1 MTDVNRPTSTLRRLP
16 TAGTIGLV
24 IVTLVVTAG
33 LISLIWTPYDP
44 IHAIPADRLEGP
56 SLRHLMGTDRY
67 GRDVFSRI
75 MAGSRITLLV
85 GLVAVGIGVLVGTP
99 LGILAGMRR
108 GWAETLVLRGADL
121 LLAFPALLLAIVA
134 GAIYGAS
141 TVSAMVAIGIAT
153 VPGFARV
160 TRAGTLQ
167 VMSRDFIAAARTAG
181 RSGPAIAWRHVLP
194 NITGMLI
201 VQASVSFALAIL
213 AEAALS
219 FLGLGTPPPDPSWGR
234 MLQSAQASLGS
245 APMLAFWPGL
255 AIAGTV
261 LGFNLLGD
269 GLRDVFDPKT
279 RKRP

>member
-1 MTDVNRPTSTLRRLP
+1 MRRLP

-24 IVTLVVTAG
+24 IVTLVVVAG

-141 TVSAMVAIGIAT
+141 TVSAMIAIGIAT